1 MCSLLIKEVQV
12 YTRNLLLGAVLLT
25 LQTSLGFCQ
34 IVDYG
39 SLLGRRPGGEISFE
53 PTGVGVLF
61 GALDPAVKK
70 WYVPQELYR
79 IYGWKQWEYT
89 NYAREFYKRYV
100 DIALEGDYFY
110 DIFGRFVTRGWLIY
124 DWRQEQPG
132 RAGSKITKDRRFTT
146 WFDRLLIASDSKG
159 QYHTVLTVGDQI
171 RTTLTPMTF
180 SKPSF
185 NGIQWDFLSDK
196 YALTVLMSRPSSPE
210 LGTSEGVHH
219 ERTSN
224 TNFLGMRGTVQIGG
238 FVKIGANYLNSR
250 QSQTLLESFT
260 GSPRSGALTTVQNS
274 VPISKLMIRLSD
286 DSPEDGEAGAAL
298 YSYDITIKGKNRL
311 TGKTQVVRGSQIGF
325 KPLIKGGYKRK
336 GYIAADGD
344 EVIELTYDLTDP
356 SYTGPD
362 PALIEE
368 VMVDLVL
375 ANDYRVEWTS
385 DRQTNRENQPVYLL
399 ATRAL
404 GNVKDN
410 SNQKLV
416 RLDYGLPTA
425 HEIYGVTLELG
436 ELKGFNLYGEMDW
449 NRRYRKYPRVGA
461 KRHHTAFDESKAW
474 YVNISRLVYPWFAF
488 GELYNID
495 YDYSTTAFVC
505 DSKGDIDY
513 GDKLSNL
520 FEFVD
525 DNDDQDRWP
534 DWQRVNQPSADAAV
548 FPGWDENNDFKS
560 DFNENDSEYAPNL
573 MPDYEEPFLRYSA
586 DRPEFLFGIDM
597 NNNMWID
604 RFENDEEP
612 DYPYKR
618 GRRGYNFYVGTHIT
632 PDVRMTVGRQAEEL
646 STDDRKNLTN
656 YFLFT
661 LDKDFPKLGR
671 LRLFENFKLA
681 KDDIPDNLYQ
691 WVQPPGSRGLQQRV
705 PDPLAAR
712 DTWISSTFLGFD
724 YTGIRNLNFINKLK
738 LEIWDQRKKFRNLRD
753 TYIFF
758 GLINKMDYNFRLGDL
773 TVQPKVKNE
782 FRLERPIF
790 KADPERKEN
799 TLILILMSK
808 LPVLRSSTLEI
819 GIEYC
824 MFRQLQK
831 PVPSGLQRSYDELIG
846 ALQLTNRV
854 SYQGYLLTSQIGM
867 RIGRRFG
874 EETTT
879 TSFVTIYAGAE

>member
-1 MCSLLIKEVQV
+1 MDTKAKVFFGAI
-12 YTRNLLLGAVLLT
+12 LLGLSFIPA
-25 LQTSLGFCQ
+25 SSGFCQ
-34 IVDYG
+34 VVDYG
-39 SLLGRRPGGEISFE
+39 SLLGRRRGGEITFE
-53 PTGVGVLF
+53 PIGVGVLF

-70 WYVPQELYR
+70 WYVPQELFR
-79 IYGWKQWEYT
+79 EYGWKQWEYT
-89 NYAREFYKRYV
+89 NYARDFYRRYV

-110 DIFGRFVTRGWLIY
+110 DIYGKFVTRGWLIY
-124 DWRQEQPG
+124 DWRQEQPV

-159 QYHTVLTVGDQI
+159 QYHTALTIGDQI

-185 NGIQWDFLSDK
+185 NGIQWDFVSDK
-196 YALTVLMSRPSSPE
+196 YALTVLMSRVSSPE
-210 LGTSEGVHH
+210 IGTSEGVHH

-224 TNFLGMRGTVQIGG
+224 TNFMGMRGTAQIGG
-238 FVKIGANYLNSR
+238 FVKVGATYVNCR

-260 GSPRSGALTTVQNS
+260 GSPRSGALTAAQNS
-274 VPISKLMIRLSD
+274 APISKLIIRLSD

-298 YSYDITIKGKNRL
+298 YSYDIVIKGKNRL
-311 TGKTQVVRGSQIGF
+311 TGETQIVRGSQIGF
-325 KPLIKGGYKRK
+325 KPIVKGGYRRR

-344 EVIELTYDLTDP
+344 EVIELTYDFTDP
-356 SYTGPD
+356 TYTGPD
-362 PALIEE
+362 PALIEKATVE
-368 VMVDLVL
+368 LVL

-385 DRQTNRENQPVYLL
+385 DRQTNKENQPVFLL
-399 ATRAL
+399 AARAL

-416 RLDYGLPTA
+416 QLDYGLPTA
-425 HEIYGVTLELG
+425 NEIYGVTLEVSDM
-436 ELKGFNLYGEMDW
+436 KGFNLYGEFDW
-449 NRRYRKYPRVGA
+449 NRRYRKYPRVGER
-461 KRHHTAFDESKAW
+461 RHHRAFDESQAW
-474 YVNISRLVYPWFAF
+474 MVNISKLAYPWFAF
-488 GELYNID
+488 GEVYNVD
-495 YDYSTTAFVC
+495 YNYSTTAFVC

-513 GDKLSNL
+513 GDKLSNF

-534 DWQRVNQPSADAAV
+534 DWQRVNQPSADGAV

-560 DFNENDSEYAPNL
+560 DFNENDNEYAPSL
-573 MPDYEEPFLRYSA
+573 IPDYEEPFLRYNV

-597 NNNMWID
+597 NNNMWVD

-618 GRRGYNFYVGTHIT
+618 DRRGYNLYVGTHIT
-632 PDVRMTVGRQAEEL
+632 PDVRVTVGRQHEKL
-646 STDDRKNLTN
+646 LTDDRENVTN

-724 YTGIRNLNFINKLK
+724 YTGRNLNIINKLK
-738 LEIWDQRKKFRNLRD
+738 LDIWKQRRKVRGLRD
-753 TYIFF
+753 TYRFF
-758 GLINKMDYNFRLGDL
+758 GLINKMDYTFKLWNL
-773 TVQPKVKNE
+773 TVQPRVKNE
-782 FRLERPIF
+782 LRLEAPVLR
-790 KADPERKEN
+790 ADPERKEN
-799 TLILILMSK
+799 TLILILMTK
-808 LPVLRSSTLEI
+808 LPVLRSSTLEL
-819 GIEYC
+819 GMEYC
-824 MFRQLQK
+824 MFRQLQE
-831 PVPSGLQRSYDELIG
+831 PVPSGLQDDYDELIG

-854 SYQGYLLTSQIGM
+854 SYQGYILTTQIGM
-867 RIGRRFG
+867 RVGRRLG

-879 TSFVTIYAGAE
+879 TSFVTVYAGAE